1 MFNSSSRTS
10 NQKKVLSLVKP
21 KSIIALTLCAGMI
34 STTGISSVAAQSRN
48 SRHFRG
54 DFPARNN
61 RDFRGDNNSSRNR
74 RDTVPV
80 SNENRGIFTQQNAQL
95 SLPAGTNVPTVYAED
110 RNATRIYVTKEET
123 LPLTLTVDRDIRN
136 NRNNIVIPVNSRIE
150 GEIRPARNG
159 RGSLFVGRTIVYPNG
174 TRMPID
180 IESNVVTRT
189 EVVERGGNSDS
200 IWQGAL
206 AGAAAATLISG
217 VTGNRVISTEKIL
230 GGAGLGA
237 LAGLLL
243 RQGPSSA
250 EVISFD
256 TRRDLNL
263 TLRSSLSY

>member
-1 MFNSSSRTS
+1 MFNFSSPNSSR
-10 NQKKVLSLVKP
+10 KKVFSLGNS
-21 KSIIALTLCAGMI
+21 KSIIALILCAGMI
-34 STTGISSVAAQSRN
+34 SSTGISSVAAQSRN
-48 SRHFRG
+48 SRHFRN
-54 DFPARNN
+54 DSFPGRGITPVQNNRNN
-61 RDFRGDNNSSRNR
+61 NISQNSRS
-74 RDTVPV
+74 T
-80 SNENRGIFTQQNAQL
+80 
-95 SLPAGTNVPTVYAED
+95 LPTGTNVPTIYAED

-136 NRNNIVIPVNSRIE
+136 NNNNIVIPVNSRIR
-150 GEIRPARNG
+150 GEIRPARNR
-159 RGSLFVGRTIVYPNG
+159 RGSLFVGRTIIYPNG
-174 TRMPID
+174 TEMPID

-189 EVVERGGNSDS
+189 EVIERGGNSDS
-200 IWQGAL
+200 VWQGAL

-237 LAGLLL
+237 LAGLFL

-256 TRRDLNL
+256 TRRDLDL